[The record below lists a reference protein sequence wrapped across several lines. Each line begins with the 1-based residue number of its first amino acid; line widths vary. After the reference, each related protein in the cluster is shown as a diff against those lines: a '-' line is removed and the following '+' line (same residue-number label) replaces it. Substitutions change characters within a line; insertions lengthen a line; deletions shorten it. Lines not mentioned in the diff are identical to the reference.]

1 MIRVEGYS
9 HLYRDDKTGAIVN
22 TNSSDYNQRL
32 VSIKNNQIQKNELD
46 RMRSDINELKDL
58 MKALLEKKTS

>member
-32 VSIKNNQIQKNELD
+32 ISIKNNQVQKNELD

>member
-9 HLYRDDKTGAIVN
+9 HLYRDEKTGAIVN

-32 VSIKNNQIQKNELD
+32 VSIKNNQVQKNELD

>member
-1 MIRVEGYS
+1 MIKVEGYS
-9 HLYRDDKTGAIVN
+9 NLYRDEESGAIVN

-32 VSIKNNQIQKNELD
+32 VSIKNNQVQKNELD

-58 MKALLEKKTS
+58 MKALLEKTTS

>member
-1 MIRVEGYS
+1 MIKVEGYS
-9 HLYRDDKTGAIVN
+9 NLYRDEESGAIVN

-58 MKALLEKKTS
+58 MKALLEKKD